1 MTTVFSIN
9 PGVTINAGVILNGS
23 TSTTGGSTTPDGTN
37 PQDYGY
43 GSSTGS
49 GSGGAPGTGGPYT
62 NLPGYTR
69 PLTAKS
75 FTIECWVKWD
85 TGATI
90 AGCLFGGPTDGYW
103 QPHFLTLYV
112 NSSTQ
117 IVTDQYY
124 VGANHFDLSTPLVD
138 NTWYHIAVSRDHANG
153 DLEAVWINGVLVD
166 SHVDEFIYPGNSTTV
181 ADGWPNLD
189 TLGDLK
195 FQGKQAD
202 LRVIAGVCLYDPT
215 ALTITVPTAPLE
227 VVFSTVLLLRSP
239 PTGAAAVDVSPVSQ
253 HLTITGNIVH
263 SSDSPYAG
271 GPGSWRNIDGMG
283 RIAMSPGIYFAGA
296 PSIPITYA
304 QISTT
309 SIQDGAFSSGQFV
322 INPNGISPG
331 HAESGVVFSV
341 TDTAIMA
348 AFAAVTNN
356 TGYIWTATW
365 SLGSTETTTPVAMYY
380 QGYGYSHGQVLFFV
394 LDPADNTYTT
404 GLAGT
409 FKFPVAFTPG
419 STPTTATP

>member
-1 MTTVFSIN
+1 MTTGLIIN
-9 PGVTINAGVILNGS
+9 PGVAINAGVILNGS

-189 TLGDLK
+189 TGGDLK

-202 LRVIAGVCLYDPT
+202 LRVVAGVCLYDPT
-215 ALTITVPTAPLE
+215 VSTITVPTAPLE

-239 PTGAAAVDVSPVSQ
+239 PMGEPAVDASPVNQ
-253 HLTITGNIVH
+253 QLTITGNIVH

-271 GPGSWRNIDGMG
+271 GPGSWRNTDGMG

-296 PSIPITYA
+296 PSIPITYDQLTGFA
-304 QISTT
+304 STESGPGFT
-309 SIQDGAFSSGQFV
+309 TGQFTLTD
-322 INPNGISPG
+322 PLRT
-331 HAESGVVFSV
+331 GVVFSV
-341 TDTAIMA
+341 TDSAIIS
-348 AFAAVTNN
+348 AFAATPYNS
-356 TGYIWTATW
+356 GYVWTATW
-365 SLGSTETTTPVAMYY
+365 SLGSTQTTTPVAMF
-380 QGYGYSHGQVLFFV
+380 YGGNVYSGPVPGTVLFWV

-419 STPTTATP
+419 TTVVTSTPG